1 MKRFKNNK
9 NIEKNKIINFYFD
22 GKKYQGYEGDTLA
35 SALLANQIHLIGRSF
50 KYHRP
55 RGILSSGSEEPNGIV
70 QLETKEYTEPN
81 RRVTEIQLYE
91 GLKAFSQNN
100 WPSVKFDFGAINDLL
115 SPFFPAGFYYKT
127 FMWPPKLW
135 KTYEFFIRHA
145 AGLGKSPQKDD
156 PHKYEHFHYHCDLLI
171 IGSGV
176 SGLYTAEIA
185 AKQNLKILLIEQEN
199 ELGGEILSTN
209 ERNSKINNIPIN
221 DWKDN
226 IYNKL
231 KNYSNVKIVSNTTC
245 FAYLHYNLLLAIQ
258 DLEPE
263 KGLNKTHN
271 VRQRIWKIRSKQVV
285 LATGSIER
293 PIIFNNNDRP
303 GIMLANSARKYLNK
317 YGVAVGKN
325 LVFFTNNDSA
335 YETAIDFLEQ
345 GINIEA
351 IVDIRSE
358 TNGHFPKKAKEIGI
372 TILNGYEISNTFGRL
387 RIKEVQLRKLTNN
400 NINENKSSINIKCD
414 TICVSGG
421 WTPTVHLFTQS
432 KGRLKYRDFDGSFIP
447 DEAFQNSLC
456 VGSCNGDY
464 DLHKILETL
473 PSKLNNFLNTKKN
486 NTLEDANYKTSE
498 ILNGNHENIWITS
511 RKQISKTK
519 MFVDFQNDATAK
531 DIKLAL
537 KEGFQSIEHVKRYT
551 TTGMA
556 TDQGKTSNVN
566 ALGIISDL
574 SNTDISELGTTTFRL
589 PYTPVT
595 FGALAGRHV
604 KEFFDLER
612 TTPIHE
618 WHLKNGAMFEDVG
631 QWKRAWYYPKE
642 KENFSSTLNREVKAT
657 RDSLGILDASTLGKI
672 DIQGRDV
679 SEFLNR
685 IYTNSW
691 SKLDIGKCRYGIM
704 LGDDGMVFDDGVTTR
719 LDEYHYLMS
728 TTTGNAASVMSKLE
742 DWLQTEWP
750 ELEVYL
756 TSVTEQYGTISLNG
770 PNSRKLME
778 KLNSEYDFS
787 KENFPHM
794 SFKNINLSGFE
805 CRVMRISFTG
815 ELCYEINVPSGYAKQ
830 LWDICIEEGK
840 EFNITPYGTEAMHV
854 LRAEKGFIIVGQE
867 TDGSITPIDLDMD
880 WIVSKKKYDF
890 IGKRAL
896 NRSDTIKKDR
906 KQLVGLKT
914 KDPKKVL
921 EEGAQLVE
929 TVTALPM
936 KMVGHVTSSY
946 FSPNLD
952 SSFALALIKSGLE
965 KKGKK
970 LFAPMENE
978 TIEVEIT
985 DPIFIDPENKRVNV

>member
-1 MKRFKNNK
+1 MRRSQNNK
-9 NIEKNKIINFYFD
+9 NIEQNKIINFYFD

-35 SALLANQIHLIGRSF
+35 SALLYNNVHLVGRSF

-55 RGILSSGSEEPNGIV
+55 RGIVSAGSEEPNGIV

-100 WPSVKFDFGAINDLL
+100 WPSVNFDFGAINDLL

-127 FMWPPKLW
+127 FMWPAKFW

-145 AGLGKSPQKDD
+145 AGLGKSPKKDD
-156 PHKYEHFHYHCDLLI
+156 PHKYEHIHYHCDLLVV
-171 IGSGV
+171 GSGV

-185 AKQNLKILLIEQEN
+185 TKNNLKVLLIEQEN
-199 ELGGEILSTN
+199 EFGGEILS
-209 ERNSKINNIPIN
+209 SKDDDVKINNTPIN
-221 DWKDN
+221 VWKN
-226 IYNKL
+226 NVINNL
-231 KNYSNVKIVSNTTC
+231 RNQSNVKIITNTSC
-245 FAYLHYNLLLAIQ
+245 FAYFHYNLLHAIQ

-263 KGLNKTHN
+263 KGITKTHN
-271 VRQRIWKIRSKQVV
+271 IRQRIWKIRSKKVV

-335 YETAIDFLEQ
+335 YETAIDYMQQ
-345 GINIEA
+345 GFNVQA
-351 IVDIRSE
+351 IVDVRLES
-358 TNGHFPKKAKEIGI
+358 NGQYPKKAKELGI
-372 TILNGYEISNTFGRL
+372 TILNGYEISDTIGRL
-387 RIKEVQLRKLTNN
+387 RVKEVHLKK
-400 NINENKSSINIKCD
+400 ISDYKIYGGKSSITIKCD

-432 KGRLKYRDFDGSFIP
+432 KGKLKYRDSDGSFIP
-447 DEAFQNSLC
+447 EEAFQETLC

-464 DLHKILETL
+464 DLNKILSSI
-473 PSKLNNFLNTKKN
+473 PSRVNNFLNLKVNKIN
-486 NTLEDANYKTSE
+486 EKENYQSSK
-498 ILNGNHENIWITS
+498 IINGDHQNIWITS
-511 RKQISKTK
+511 KKKISKTK
-519 MFVDFQNDATAK
+519 MFVDLQNDVTAK

-566 ALGIISDL
+566 ALGIISEL
-574 SNTDISELGTTTFRL
+574 SNTNISDLGTTTFRL

-595 FGALAGRHV
+595 FGAIAGRHI

-612 TTPIHE
+612 TTPMHE
-618 WHLKNGAMFEDVG
+618 WHKENRALFEDVG

-642 KENFSSTLNREVKAT
+642 NESFYSALNREVKAT
-657 RDSLGILDASTLGKI
+657 RDSLGVLDASTLGKI

-685 IYTNSW
+685 VYTNSW
-691 SKLDIGKCRYGIM
+691 SKLDIGKCRYGVM
-704 LGDDGMVFDDGVTTR
+704 LGDDGMVIDDGVTTR
-719 LDEYHYLMS
+719 LGEYHYLMS
-728 TTTGNAASVMSKLE
+728 TTTGNAASVLSKLE

-750 ELEVYL
+750 ELQVYL

-770 PNSRKLME
+770 PNSRKLMQ
-778 KLNSEYDFS
+778 KLNSKYDFS
-787 KENFPHM
+787 KDNFPHM
-794 SFKNINLSGFE
+794 SFKNINLCGIE

-815 ELCYEINVPSGYAKQ
+815 ELCYEINVPSGYAKD
-830 LWDICIEEGK
+830 LWNICIEKGK

-867 TDGSITPIDLDMD
+867 TDGSVTPVDLDMD
-880 WIVSKKKYDF
+880 WIISKKKYDF
-890 IGKRAL
+890 VGKRAL

-929 TVTALPM
+929 NITSLPM

-946 FSPNLD
+946 YSPNLN
-952 SSFALALIKSGLE
+952 SSFALALIKGGLQ
-965 KKGKK
+965 KKGEK
-970 LFAPMENE
+970 LYAPMENE
-978 TIEVEIT
+978 NIEVEIT
-985 DPIFIDPENKRVNV
+985 NPVFIDPQNKRINQ

>member
-1 MKRFKNNK
+1 MKRFPNNK
-9 NIEKNKIINFYFD
+9 NIEKNKILNFYFD

-35 SALLANQIHLIGRSF
+35 SALLANNIHLVGRSF

-55 RGILSSGSEEPNGIV
+55 RGIVSAGSEEPNGIV

-100 WPSVKFDFGAINDLL
+100 WPNINFDFGAINDLL

-127 FMWPPKLW
+127 FMWPPKFW

-145 AGLGKSPQKDD
+145 AGLGKSPKKDD
-156 PHKYEHFHYHCDLLI
+156 PHKYEHFHYHCDLLVV
-171 IGSGV
+171 GSGV

-185 AKQNLKILLIEQEN
+185 ARNNLKVLLIEQEN
-199 ELGGEILSTN
+199 EIGGEILTTLGEN
-209 ERNSKINNIPIN
+209 TKINNTLIN
-221 DWKDN
+221 EWKN
-226 IYNKL
+226 NVINNL
-231 KNYSNVKIVSNTTC
+231 KNFSNVKIVSNTTC
-245 FAYLHYNLLLAIQ
+245 FAYFHYNLLLAIQ

-263 KGLNKTHN
+263 NGLTKTHEI
-271 VRQRIWKIRSKQVV
+271 RQRIWKIRSKKVV
-285 LATGSIER
+285 LATGAIER

-303 GIMLANSARKYLNK
+303 GIMLSNSARKYLNK
-317 YGVAVGKN
+317 FGVAVGKN

-335 YETAIDFLEQ
+335 YETAIDYLQ
-345 GINIEA
+345 RGVNIQA
-351 IVDIRSE
+351 IVDVRSE
-358 TNGHFPKKAKEIGI
+358 TNGHFPKKAKELGI
-372 TILNGYEISNTFGRL
+372 TILNGYEISNTTGRL
-387 RIKEVQLRKLTNN
+387 RVKEVKLKKLSSNYRDENN
-400 NINENKSSINIKCD
+400 SSITIKCD

-432 KGRLKYRDFDGSFIP
+432 KGKLKYRNFDGSFIP
-447 DEAFQNSLC
+447 EEAFQNTLC

-464 DLHKILETL
+464 SLHKILELL
-473 PSKLNNFLNTKKN
+473 PKKVNNFLNISEN
-486 NTLEDANYKTSE
+486 NSSENENYKTIE
-498 ILNGNHENIWITS
+498 VLNGDHQNIWITS
-511 RKQISKTK
+511 KEKISKTK
-519 MFVDFQNDATAK
+519 MFVDFQNDVTAK

-566 ALGIISDL
+566 ALGIISEL

-612 TTPIHE
+612 TTPMHD
-618 WHLKNGAMFEDVG
+618 WHIKNGALFEDVG
-631 QWKRAWYYPKE
+631 QWKRAWYYPKN
-642 KENFSSTLNREVKAT
+642 KENLSSALNREVKAT

-685 IYTNSW
+685 IYTNAW
-691 SKLDIGKCRYGIM
+691 SKLEIGKCRYGVM
-704 LGDDGMVFDDGVTTR
+704 LGDDGMVIDDGVTTR
-719 LDEYHYLMS
+719 LGEYHYLMS
-728 TTTGNAASVMSKLE
+728 TTTGNAASVLSKLE

-770 PNSRKLME
+770 PNSRKLMQ
-778 KLNSEYDFS
+778 KLNSDYDFS
-787 KENFPHM
+787 KENFSHM
-794 SFKNINLSGFE
+794 SFKNINLCGVE

-815 ELCYEINVPSGYAKQ
+815 ELCYEINVPSGYAKY
-830 LWDICIEEGK
+830 LWEICIEKGQ
-840 EFNITPYGTEAMHV
+840 EFSITPYGTEAMHV

-867 TDGSITPIDLDMD
+867 TDGSVTPIDLDMD

-890 IGKRAL
+890 VGKRAL

-914 KDPKKVL
+914 KDPNKVL

-929 TVTALPM
+929 ALTTLPM

-952 SSFALALIKSGLE
+952 RSFALALIKGGLE

-985 DPIFIDPENKRVNV
+985 DPVFIDPENVRINK

>member
-1 MKRFKNNK
+1 MKRFPNNK
-9 NIEKNKIINFYFD
+9 NIEKNKILNFYFD

-35 SALLANQIHLIGRSF
+35 SALLANNIHLVGRSF

-55 RGILSSGSEEPNGIV
+55 RGIVSAGSEEPNGIV

-100 WPSVKFDFGAINDLL
+100 WPNINFDFGAINDLL

-127 FMWPPKLW
+127 FMWPPKFW

-145 AGLGKSPQKDD
+145 AGLGKSPKKDD
-156 PHKYEHFHYHCDLLI
+156 PHKYEHFHYHCDLLVV
-171 IGSGV
+171 GSGV

-185 AKQNLKILLIEQEN
+185 ARNNLKVLLIEQEN
-199 ELGGEILSTN
+199 EIGGEILTTLGEN
-209 ERNSKINNIPIN
+209 TKINNTLIN
-221 DWKDN
+221 EWKN
-226 IYNKL
+226 NVINNL
-231 KNYSNVKIVSNTTC
+231 KNFSNVKIVSNTTC
-245 FAYLHYNLLLAIQ
+245 FAYFHYNLLLAIQ

-263 KGLNKTHN
+263 NGLTKTHEI
-271 VRQRIWKIRSKQVV
+271 RQRIWKIRSKKVV
-285 LATGSIER
+285 LATGAIER

-303 GIMLANSARKYLNK
+303 GIMLSNSARKYLNK
-317 YGVAVGKN
+317 FGVAVGKN

-335 YETAIDFLEQ
+335 YETAIDYLQ
-345 GINIEA
+345 RGVNIQA
-351 IVDIRSE
+351 IVDVRSE
-358 TNGHFPKKAKEIGI
+358 TNGHFPKKAKELGI
-372 TILNGYEISNTFGRL
+372 TILNGYEISNTTGRL
-387 RIKEVQLRKLTNN
+387 RVKEVKLKKLSSNYRDENN
-400 NINENKSSINIKCD
+400 SSITIKCD

-432 KGRLKYRDFDGSFIP
+432 KGKLKYRNFDGSFIP
-447 DEAFQNSLC
+447 EEAFQNTLC

-464 DLHKILETL
+464 SLHKILELL
-473 PSKLNNFLNTKKN
+473 PKKVNNFLNISEN
-486 NTLEDANYKTSE
+486 NSSENENYKTIE
-498 ILNGNHENIWITS
+498 VLNGDHQNIWITS
-511 RKQISKTK
+511 KEKISKTK
-519 MFVDFQNDATAK
+519 MFVDFQNDVTAK

-566 ALGIISDL
+566 ALGIISEL

-612 TTPIHE
+612 TTPMHN
-618 WHLKNGAMFEDVG
+618 WHIKNGALFEDVG
-631 QWKRAWYYPKE
+631 QWKRAWYYPKN
-642 KENFSSTLNREVKAT
+642 KENLSSALNREVKAT

-685 IYTNSW
+685 IYTNAW
-691 SKLDIGKCRYGIM
+691 SKLEIGKCRYGVM
-704 LGDDGMVFDDGVTTR
+704 LGDDGMVIDDGVTTR
-719 LDEYHYLMS
+719 LGEYHYLMS
-728 TTTGNAASVMSKLE
+728 TTTGNAASVLSKLE

-770 PNSRKLME
+770 PNSRKLMQ
-778 KLNSEYDFS
+778 KLNSDYDFS
-787 KENFPHM
+787 KENFSHM
-794 SFKNINLSGFE
+794 SFKNINLCGVE

-815 ELCYEINVPSGYAKQ
+815 ELCYEINVPSGYAKY
-830 LWDICIEEGK
+830 LWEICIEKGQ

-867 TDGSITPIDLDMD
+867 TDGSVTPIDLDMD

-890 IGKRAL
+890 VGKRAL

-914 KDPKKVL
+914 KDPNKVL

-929 TVTALPM
+929 ALTTLPM

-952 SSFALALIKSGLE
+952 RSFALALIKGGLE

-985 DPIFIDPENKRVNV
+985 DPVFIDPENVRINK